1 MANDGQ
7 IAELLKP
14 MLKKRLFVALRK
26 ASPAEQMLP
35 HVAEHLRYMN
45 RLETEGFL
53 FASGP
58 FVQEGVQVGDG
69 LTILQTAGR
78 DLAPATTSAMNSFQR
93 YAMIAARVL
102 VAMIFMLCALN
113 IIGQTVAEHEM
124 AAHGVP
130 ASLIPALIMAARAL
144 QLIGSMGL
152 ILGIYPRI
160 SAVALLL
167 FLIPATLMA
176 HEFWLAVGTPLY
188 PVQLINFSKN
198 VGMAGG
204 LIFIIATRSQ
214 PALLPRPRHAD

>member
-7 IAELLKP
+7 IAEPLKP

-78 DLAPATTSAMNSFQR
+78 DLAPATTVGNEFFSAVCHDRSPHTRCDDFHVVCSQHHR
-93 YAMIAARVL
+93 PDCCGARNG
-102 VAMIFMLCALN
+102 CSRRSCR
-113 IIGQTVAEHEM
+113 
-124 AAHGVP
+124 P
-130 ASLIPALIMAARAL
+130 
-144 QLIGSMGL
+144 
-152 ILGIYPRI
+152 YPRTDYG
-160 SAVALLL
+160 SAYSANRRRYGPDPGSLPVSLLL
-167 FLIPATLMA
+167 LC
-176 HEFWLAVGTPLY
+176 Y
-188 PVQLINFSKN
+188 CS
-198 VGMAGG
+198 
-204 LIFIIATRSQ
+204 
-214 PALLPRPRHAD
+214 